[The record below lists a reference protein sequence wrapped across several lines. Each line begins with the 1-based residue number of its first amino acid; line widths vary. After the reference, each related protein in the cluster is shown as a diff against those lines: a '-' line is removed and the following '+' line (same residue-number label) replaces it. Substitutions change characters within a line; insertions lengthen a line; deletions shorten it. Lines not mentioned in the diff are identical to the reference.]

1 MSSVCQIVQ
10 PLFLIMNKSIITE
23 RKILVTCNV
32 LCLQGLVEV
41 EVEAQVEMVTGLA
54 SKLMLTF

>member
-1 MSSVCQIVQ
+1 MLHVMYFENS
-10 PLFLIMNKSIITE
+10 
-23 RKILVTCNV
+23 NV

-54 SKLMLTF
+54 SKLMLTL